1 MVSDQKT
8 INFDFS
14 QWRIRI
20 DERSR
25 NRMKLTIKLNKDEA
39 QAFKNFTESLQ
50 PDGMSYDSF
59 IKQVFI
65 AGFNTINMQAM
76 QETRD
81 YVLAN
86 KEELAASGINVIED
100 EDGGIRL
107 EDSNA
112 AAE

>member
-14 QWRIRI
+14 QWKIRL
-20 DERSR
+20 DERTR

-50 PDGMSYDSF
+50 PDGMSYDTF

-100 EDGGIRL
+100 ENGAIRL
-107 EDSNA
+107 EDSNTA
-112 AAE
+112 SE